1 MKTKDFFK
9 MVINFNIIRLFLPV
23 FVYYLLNYLIV
34 IFLKD
39 KIGFSNYGQIG
50 ILLSYSA
57 LFQTFIMFGYNNGV
71 DLIVLN
77 NQNWNSYIDSIF
89 KLVIL
94 FTILTIIILFLFNE
108 LNILMFISL
117 IHSIFFLFVGIYKAK
132 TTALGNYKKSA
143 IIQLANVIFSTL
155 LTFVLYFYIQDFKWR
170 IIFLIFS
177 DISIILFFFREDFL
191 IFFKKTSFKSIFIF
205 NYNIDIK
212 FYLFIVLHGL
222 FSFFYSNFDRIFIA
236 KKTTLFIS
244 GQYWYYLQL
253 TLPILVLGEV
263 LVRYKIKDLYSD
275 IIINYLQKYKFQI
288 NVFSIFFVILFSF
301 FYFTNNTAIIIILCG
316 QLMNALYLPLSSIM
330 FSKKKS
336 NYILFFTIFIS
347 IVQFSIY
354 YFFNLNSMIIF
365 SKVFC
370 FLSMLRTYI
379 YWMYI
384 INIMKN
390 EQQHNLQVI

>member
-1 MKTKDFFK
+1 MI
-9 MVINFNIIRLFLPV
+9 ININIIRLFLPV

-34 IFLKD
+34 IYLKD

-57 LFQTFIMFGYNNGV
+57 LFQSFIMFGYNNGV

-77 NQNWNSYIDSIF
+77 KQNWNNYINTIF
-89 KLVIL
+89 KLVL
-94 FTILTIIILFLFNE
+94 LFSFFTIFILYLFNE
-108 LNILMFISL
+108 LNILIFISL

-132 TTALGNYKKSA
+132 TTALGDYKKSS
-143 IIQLANVIFSTL
+143 IIQLVNVFFSTL
-155 LTFVLYFYIQDFKWR
+155 LTFVLYFFIQDYKWR

-177 DISIILFFFREDFL
+177 DISVILFFFRTDFL
-191 IFFKKTSFKSIFIF
+191 HFFKNKTYKCIFSF
-205 NYNIDIK
+205 NYDIDLK

-222 FSFFYSNFDRIFIA
+222 FSFFYTNFDRIYIA

-275 IIINYLQKYKFQI
+275 IIFNFLKKYKLQI
-288 NVFSIFFVILFSF
+288 NIFSNVFIFLFII

-316 QLMNALYLPLSSIM
+316 QLMNALYLPLSSIL

-336 NYILFFTIFIS
+336 NYILIFTIFIS
-347 IVQFSIY
+347 LIQFSIY

-384 INIMKN
+384 INFMKN
-390 EQQHNLQVI
+390 EQQDNIQVI

>member
-1 MKTKDFFK
+1 MI
-9 MVINFNIIRLFLPV
+9 INSNLIRLFLPV
-23 FVYYLLNYLIV
+23 FVYYLLSYFIA

-50 ILLSYSA
+50 VVLSYSA

-77 NQNWNSYIDSIF
+77 NQNWNNYINKIFNLVFLFSI
-89 KLVIL
+89 I
-94 FTILTIIILFLFNE
+94 TIFLLFLLNE
-108 LNILMFISL
+108 LNTLMFISL

-132 TTALGNYKKSA
+132 TTALGDYKKSA
-143 IIQLANVIFSTL
+143 IIQLVNVIFSTI
-155 LTFVLYFYIQDFKWR
+155 LTFILYFYIQDYKWR

-177 DISIILFFFREDFL
+177 DVTVILFFFRTDF
-191 IFFKKTSFKSIFIF
+191 IHFFRNRTYKSIFISNF
-205 NYNIDIK
+205 DFDLK
-212 FYLFIVLHGL
+212 FYLIIVLHGL
-222 FSFFYSNFDRIFIA
+222 FSFFYTNFDRIYIA

-244 GQYWYYLQL
+244 GQYWFYLQL
-253 TLPILVLGEV
+253 TLPILVIGEV
-263 LVRYKIKDLYSD
+263 LVRYKIKELYSD
-275 IIINYLQKYKFQI
+275 IIIYKLQENKLKI
-288 NVFSIFFVILFSF
+288 NLFSNFIFLIFTF
-301 FYFTNNTAIIIILCG
+301 FYFTNNTPFIIIICG
-316 QLMNALYLPLSSIM
+316 QLMNALYLPLSSVL

-336 NYILFFTIFIS
+336 NYILTFTIFIS
-347 IVQFSIY
+347 LVQFSIY

-384 INIMKN
+384 INFMKN
-390 EQQHNLQVI
+390 DKRTNLQII

>member
-1 MKTKDFFK
+1 MI
-9 MVINFNIIRLFLPV
+9 INSNLIRLFLPV
-23 FVYYLLNYLIV
+23 FVYYLLSYFIA

-50 ILLSYSA
+50 VVLSYSA

-77 NQNWNSYIDSIF
+77 NQNWNNYINKIFNLVFLFSI
-89 KLVIL
+89 I
-94 FTILTIIILFLFNE
+94 TIFILFLLNE
-108 LNILMFISL
+108 LNTLMFISL

-132 TTALGNYKKSA
+132 TTALGDYKKSA
-143 IIQLANVIFSTL
+143 IIQLVNVIFSTI
-155 LTFVLYFYIQDFKWR
+155 LTFILYFYIQDYKWR

-177 DISIILFFFREDFL
+177 DVTVILFFFRTDF
-191 IFFKKTSFKSIFIF
+191 IHFFRNRTYKSIFISNF
-205 NYNIDIK
+205 DFDLK
-212 FYLFIVLHGL
+212 FYLIIVLHGL
-222 FSFFYSNFDRIFIA
+222 FSFFYTNFDRIYIA

-244 GQYWYYLQL
+244 GQYWFYLQL
-253 TLPILVLGEV
+253 TLPILVIGEV
-263 LVRYKIKDLYSD
+263 LVRYKIKELYSD
-275 IIINYLQKYKFQI
+275 IIIYKLQENKLKI
-288 NVFSIFFVILFSF
+288 NLFSNFIFLIFTF
-301 FYFTNNTAIIIILCG
+301 FYFTNNTPFIIIICG
-316 QLMNALYLPLSSIM
+316 QLMNALYLPLSSVL

-336 NYILFFTIFIS
+336 NYILTFTIFIS
-347 IVQFSIY
+347 LVQFSIY

-384 INIMKN
+384 INFMKN
-390 EQQHNLQVI
+390 DKRTNLQII

>member
-1 MKTKDFFK
+1 
-9 MVINFNIIRLFLPV
+9 MVINLNIIRLFLPV

-34 IFLKD
+34 IYLKD

-77 NQNWNSYIDSIF
+77 NQNWNSYINTIF

-94 FTILTIIILFLFNE
+94 FTIITIIILFLFNE
-108 LNILMFISL
+108 LNILMIISL
-117 IHSIFFLFVGIYKAK
+117 IHSILFLFVGIYKAK
-132 TTALGNYKKSA
+132 TTALSNYKKSS
-143 IIQLANVIFSTL
+143 IIQLANVFISTI
-155 LTFVLYFYIQDFKWR
+155 LTFVLYFYIQDYKWR

-177 DISIILFFFREDFL
+177 DISIILIFFRADFSN
-191 IFFKKTSFKSIFIF
+191 FFKNSTYKSIFNF
-205 NYNIDIK
+205 NYDIDIK

-275 IIINYLQKYKFQI
+275 IIFNYLQKYKFQI
-288 NVFSIFFVILFSF
+288 NIFSNLFVLSFTF
-301 FYFTNNTAIIIILCG
+301 FYLTNNTAIIIILCG
-316 QLMNALYLPLSSIM
+316 QLMNAFYLPLSSIM

-336 NYILFFTIFIS
+336 NYILFITIFIS

-354 YFFNLNSMIIF
+354 YSFNLNNIIIF

-370 FLSMLRTYI
+370 FLSMLRTYT

-384 INIMKN
+384 INFMKN
-390 EQQHNLQVI
+390 DQQHNIQII